1 MKSYDMT
8 IKMKP
13 LQQYL
18 GMVHASYPDVSL
30 LMCAQS
36 VPFPWSLAV
45 HHQSLAFRAR
55 LCHAKN
61 EAPEEEAGMVLFCF
75 VWNSNFWVCGQNPT
89 QWTLKLNL
97 FRSTSTWYHLQMR
110 SLPYKTKSGIFLKLI
125 FLFITLFKVVFK
137 TLNIPKVLQDKV
149 LTDTTGLHNS
159 LVTYRLLLSHDL
171 LAFLWLAVLRVHLL
185 RQLMLESSAFE
196 ETPSGKPCSC
206 TVYRA

>member
-36 VPFPWSLAV
+36 VPFPRSLAV

-61 EAPEEEAGMVLFCF
+61 EAPEEEAGMLLFCF

-89 QWTLKLNL
+89 QWTLRLNL

-185 RQLMLESSAFE
+185 RQLMLESNAFE

>member
-1 MKSYDMT
+1 
-8 IKMKP
+8 
-13 LQQYL
+13 
-18 GMVHASYPDVSL
+18 
-30 LMCAQS
+30 MCAQS

-45 HHQSLAFRAR
+45 HHQSLAFRAC